1 MSSQRCTLLKVFE
14 NSKNKKK
21 STVFQHIDNIMTVYG
36 AQVLQAVNFI
46 LEGDHHSAD
55 IKEQVSTRLK
65 GLVL

>member
-1 MSSQRCTLLKVFE
+1 MRI
-14 NSKNKKK
+14 KKK
-21 STVFQHIDNIMTVYG
+21 NDRFQHIDNIMTVYG

-55 IKEQVSTRLK
+55 IKEQVSARLK

>member
-1 MSSQRCTLLKVFE
+1 MRI
-14 NSKNKKK
+14 KKK
-21 STVFQHIDNIMTVYG
+21 EDRFQHIDNIMTVYG

-55 IKEQVSTRLK
+55 IKEQVSVRLK